1 MAEEK
6 LEARRKQILERQAV
20 HKQDMQS
27 RAAYFTQVEQVP
39 ACASGLPPSCK
50 PVVKLVKHVTD
61 PL

>member
-39 ACASGLPPSCK
+39 ACASGLPPFCE
-50 PVVKLVKHVTD
+50 PQ
-61 PL
+61 

>member
-39 ACASGLPPSCK
+39 ALCLPVSCMSQHMQ
-50 PVVKLVKHVTD
+50 VVGKLAKSYT
-61 PL
+61 